1 MIINDSYFKGDI
13 YLAQVAQESRSGLVN
28 NAVNLTYFIDKY
40 ERRILEKGLGQVLT
54 GGLYSSVDTNG
65 KILDSAVGTRFD
77 RLLNGES
84 YTKDGIDF
92 LWKGLVVK
100 EGLLNRSMMAYYVYF
115 KYVTENGEAHTET
128 NPGKS
133 RNVVNAYRSFL
144 EWYGEVNCYYEPS
157 IYHRNGFLVE
167 DYFNGQD
174 NSDVVSLYKYMTDHK
189 EDFPEWK
196 FTRMENINRFDI

>member
-65 KILDSAVGTRFD
+65 KILDSAIGTRFD

-144 EWYGEVNCYYEPS
+144 EWYGEVKCYNEPS
-157 IYHRNGFLVE
+157 IYYRNGFLVE